1 MSRIKKSNYCMT
13 IFILTLIFVFTVGLT
28 SFAANKAI
36 SIGTGGVT
44 GTYYPL
50 GGCIAN
56 IISQYLDGV
65 FATAETSGGSV
76 ANMRMVQN
84 GEIQMGFVGATSGY
98 RVFSGLP
105 PYDEDPGDKVRSIA
119 ALYPETYQLIVL
131 KNSGIN
137 SIADL
142 KGKKVAVGAPGSG
155 TEYAGKIIL
164 EEHGINYKNIKP
176 NFLSFGEGVT
186 ALKDGFVDA
195 VVIFA
200 GIPTSSVIDV
210 SSTLDV
216 KILSLSPEV
225 KARLLENNKLYTPV
239 TIPKDMYR
247 GMVEDIYTLGTPALL
262 VTNIEQ
268 GEDFVYEITK
278 TIFEHTEELANAH
291 AKGKDITLETA
302 TIGLS
307 IPLHPG
313 AEKYYKEV
321 GAIK

>member
-1 MSRIKKSNYCMT
+1 MSRITRSSYFV
-13 IFILTLIFVFTVGLT
+13 IVFVLTLILIFSFCLT
-28 SFAANKAI
+28 SSAANKAI

-56 IISQYLDGV
+56 IISQYLEGV

-105 PYDEDPGDKVRSIA
+105 PYDEDPGDDVRSIA

-131 KNSGIN
+131 KDSGIN
-137 SIADL
+137 CIADL

-164 EEHGINYKNIKP
+164 EEHGINYKNITP

-216 KILSLSPEV
+216 KLLNLDPV
-225 KARLLENNKLYTPV
+225 AKKGLLENNKLYTPV
-239 TIPKDMYR
+239 VIPKDMYK
-247 GMVEDIYTLGTPALL
+247 GMEEDVDTLGTPAIL

-268 GEDFVYEITK
+268 DEKFIYEITK

-291 AKGKDITLETA
+291 AKGKDITLDTA

-313 AEKYYKEV
+313 AEKYYKEM
-321 GAIK
+321 GIIK